1 MFPLFVFMFSKSFT
15 IDADPV
21 VDVLFHIHRFSKQ
34 PIISM
39 NKTCKIKRHLV
50 IISIKTIFA
59 R

>member
-1 MFPLFVFMFSKSFT
+1 MFPLFVFMYFKSFT

-39 NKTCKIKRHLV
+39 NKTCIIKNIL
-50 IISIKTIFA
+50 
-59 R
+59 